1 METLI
6 AESVGEGRAEIV
18 RSTAAADSKFNKPR
32 NEEGRQAKKEGSM
45 KERNERKR
53 IVSAA
58 IDIQKHVFVDC
69 RGRLRGLGGK
79 YFNFAP
85 KHGLS
90 PKFPTSYH
98 GQKGNGEI

>member
-18 RSTAAADSKFNKPR
+18 RSADSKFNKPR

-58 IDIQKHVFVDC
+58 IDIQKYVCVDC
-69 RGRLRGLGGK
+69 RGRLR
-79 YFNFAP
+79 
-85 KHGLS
+85 
-90 PKFPTSYH
+90 
-98 GQKGNGEI
+98 